1 MVEKEGG
8 WRKCRGSSDGEC
20 QDRRKGKVVSLR
32 REPRVQ
38 MNLNGR
44 ASREIVEPVSRKVR
58 DQLGICTYS
67 SCICVHTLFFRRL
80 CIFFVPI
87 PPTRSLS
94 IRRCIVPSVLPPF
107 RGPEINNG
115 LPPLTQQKKQ
125 ARTTGAAHQQR
136 FMPGLSLSICQVS
149 LHRRILFASFQTAA
163 RLCRLTIQSEEAF
176 PGCQLVFLLLLLSD
190 VKKVAMRSKLMH
202 FSRFTETGSPSILG
216 CFQHVSA

>member
-1 MVEKEGG
+1 M
-8 WRKCRGSSDGEC
+8 
-20 QDRRKGKVVSLR
+20 
-32 REPRVQ
+32 
-38 MNLNGR
+38 
-44 ASREIVEPVSRKVR
+44 
-58 DQLGICTYS
+58 Y
-67 SCICVHTLFFRRL
+67 TLFSFAV
-80 CIFFVPI
+80 FAS
-87 PPTRSLS
+87 SLS
-94 IRRCIVPSVLPPF
+94 LFRPQDLSQSGGVSFLPSFLHLEARRSIMACLLLP
-107 RGPEINNG
+107 NK
-115 LPPLTQQKKQ
+115 KKQ